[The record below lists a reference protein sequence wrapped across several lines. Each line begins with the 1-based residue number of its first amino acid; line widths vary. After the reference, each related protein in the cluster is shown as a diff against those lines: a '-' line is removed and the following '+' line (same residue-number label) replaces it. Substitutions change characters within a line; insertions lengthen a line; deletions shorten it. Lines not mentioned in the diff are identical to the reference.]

1 MFRGELAFNARP
13 DRCLGPHTQGEGH
26 AVCPKGAESLPQSG
40 EEHLVIE
47 CVIPASP
54 SQKVMGD
61 QQPEW

>member
-1 MFRGELAFNARP
+1 MHVLTGAW
-13 DRCLGPHTQGEGH
+13 DHTHKEKDMQS
-26 AVCPKGAESLPQSG
+26 APKGAESLPQSG